1 MTDANAPDQ
10 AEPLRAVL
18 DTSALL
24 SSDRHWLWLLARE
37 QVYEA
42 VWSTFIVGE
51 LVRIRV
57 EQAIAH
63 GMVRSVYRERI
74 NNLVHRL
81 SDVAAVADY
90 RTILLDGILSDP
102 DDEPILATALA
113 GRAGYVVSHNVR
125 DFPPDGAALGVRFV
139 TPAAFLSLLEATNP
153 NEAPAQRARDAT
165 ERLP

>member
-1 MTDANAPDQ
+1 MTEANAGGQ
-10 AEPLRAVL
+10 AQALRAVL
-18 DTSALL
+18 DTSVLL
-24 SSDRHWLWLLARE
+24 SVDRHWLWLLARE
-37 QVYEA
+37 QVYDA

-57 EQAIAH
+57 EQAIAR
-63 GMVRSVYRERI
+63 GVERAVYRERI

-81 SDVAAVADY
+81 SDVAQVADY
-90 RTILLDGILSDP
+90 RTILIDGVLSDP

-125 DFPPDGAALGVRFV
+125 DFPEAGTALGVRFV
-139 TPAAFLSLLEATNP
+139 TPSAFLTLLEAANPDAAAPQSATNP
-153 NEAPAQRARDAT
+153 T

>member
-1 MTDANAPDQ
+1 MTDVNAAGQ

-24 SSDRHWLWLLARE
+24 SADRHWLWLLARE

-63 GMVRSVYRERI
+63 AVERAVYRERI

-81 SDVAAVADY
+81 SDVARVADY
-90 RTILLDGILSDP
+90 RAILIDGLLSDP

-113 GRAGYVVSHNVR
+113 GRAGHVVSHNVR
-125 DFPPDGAALGVRFV
+125 DFPPDGTALGVRFV
-139 TPAAFLSLLEATNP
+139 TPAAFLTLLEAANFAA
-153 NEAPAQRARDAT
+153 APAKRAADST